1 MRAFGISFSSENLE
15 KTINVLKA
23 QKRNADLPHENIKI
37 LQNKIVVK
45 DEIIKLIKT
54 IKLRVFDSLSAVKNN
69 PTISDL
75 QQ

>member
-23 QKRNADLPHENIKI
+23 QKRNADLKHENIKI
-37 LQNKIVVK
+37 LQNKIVLK

-54 IKLRVFDSLSAVKNN
+54 IKLRVFDSLSKKNN